1 MPKPPK
7 KFTLE
12 DLEEFMHADL
22 LDNFDDLFAGASRE
36 LPGYPNLEEISPYYL
51 EQAVEIPF

>member
-1 MPKPPK
+1 
-7 KFTLE
+7 
-12 DLEEFMHADL
+12 MHADL
-22 LDNFDDLFAGASRE
+22 HLLDSFDDLFVSSE